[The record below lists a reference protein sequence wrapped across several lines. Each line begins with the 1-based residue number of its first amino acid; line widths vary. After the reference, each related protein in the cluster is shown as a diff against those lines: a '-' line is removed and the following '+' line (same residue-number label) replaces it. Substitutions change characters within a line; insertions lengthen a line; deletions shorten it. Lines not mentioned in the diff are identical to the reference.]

1 MAISQQLMAQIESLV
16 VDLVSDLSMGLRP
29 RKVQNIN
36 REDFTVVNICR
47 CRDAINAAV
56 GEGACSGDD
65 GVVAPETL
73 VQEASDLDPSAQ
85 SAEFVETGDS
95 ERGAD

>member
-36 REDFTVVNICR
+36 RADFTVVNICR

-56 GEGACSGDD
+56 GENACSGDG
-65 GVVAPETL
+65 GVVAPEDL
-73 VQEASDLDPSAQ
+73 VQEVSDLDPSAQ
-85 SAEFVETGDS
+85 SAGLIETGDS
-95 ERGAD
+95 ERVAD